1 MQIKWPE
8 FGRVESG
15 LCCGRQSLSGRAV
28 QDSEQQRGQDCVR
41 GFLSC
46 SVGRSLGWPE
56 WLLEPWRDGCFLL
69 FHANLLGSFCMC
81 LKICWTYPHSHIPPQ
96 SRFSLTLQQ
105 KPLFPS
111 SHFLPWEGH
120 CHSLNS
126 LRQKSFPFLLLV
138 ISR

>member
-69 FHANLLGSFCMC
+69 FHANLLGSFCVSRSVGHIHIATSPPRAASVSHSNRSHYS
-81 LKICWTYPHSHIPPQ
+81 LPHISCPGKGTAIHLIP
-96 SRFSLTLQQ
+96 
-105 KPLFPS
+105 
-111 SHFLPWEGH
+111 
-120 CHSLNS
+120 
-126 LRQKSFPFLLLV
+126 
-138 ISR
+138 